1 MKGIFRALVVLVFV
15 LGIFAGTRAWLRAG
29 RADGVTF
36 YDANPQHLWNRL
48 HAAIYIREDIPS
60 TAQVADAL
68 DPPLWQNTQYL
79 LSKPSH
85 ERIVRLLDE
94 FLRTHGE
101 RLIQDPV
108 QRAMLQRDLWAV
120 FDWSAMREPERPE
133 EPAYEKEK
141 RELQTRLAETM
152 GRLALRPEEIRR
164 LPATY
169 ELAVKSGE
177 FAKEYD
183 PQHRERAFLPP
194 DLFDV
199 DSPWVQIGTQGIGPE
214 PAAASHAEQFSR
226 SSFLIFIRLPEGRK
240 ATYDYL
246 HTVWDF
252 PQPWV
257 VRTDGG
263 ADVRNQTSENQQ
275 LPQFP
280 AGTEVLLLRQMM
292 LFDNQGTPQSTPIT
306 ESVQIRVYRSVPAHA
321 EIINDESQAFKKSL
335 QDFYEIVLSRPV
347 LFAGSAA
354 QRSGG
359 LRATGRKEK
368 QFSLLNS
375 FGADEG
381 PPGQFAKLDNYPPAL
396 ESCAMC
402 HRGAGIN
409 SVNSRRVLL
418 KPYWLTHDYA
428 ERPGYTPPPTQW
440 WDYDQGV
447 SWKQQ
452 RYEWGLLNGY
462 WKAAA
467 Q

>member
-1 MKGIFRALVVLVFV
+1 MKGVFPALAVLVFV
-15 LGIFAGTRAWLRAG
+15 LGIFAGTRALLRAG
-29 RADGVTF
+29 RADSVTF

-60 TAQVADAL
+60 TAEVADAL

-85 ERIVRLLDE
+85 ERIVRILDE
-94 FLRTHGE
+94 FLRTRGE

-108 QRAMLQRDLWAV
+108 ERAMLQRDLWAV
-120 FDWSAMREPERPE
+120 FDWSAAREAERPD
-133 EPAYEKEK
+133 EPAYEREK
-141 RELQTRLAETM
+141 RELQTRLAEAM
-152 GRLALRPEEIRR
+152 RRLGLRPEEIRA
-164 LPATY
+164 LPVTY

-183 PQHRERAFLPP
+183 PQHRDRAFLPP

-199 DSPWVQIGTQGIGPE
+199 HGPWVQIGTQAIGPE
-214 PAAASHAEQFSR
+214 LAAASHAEQFSR
-226 SSFLIFIRLPEGRK
+226 SSFLIFIRLPDGRK

-246 HTVWDF
+246 RTVWDF
-252 PQPWV
+252 PQPWIG
-257 VRTDGG
+257 RTDGG
-263 ADVRNQTSENQQ
+263 KEARDQTAENRQ

-292 LFDNQGTPQSTPIT
+292 LFDDQGDLQATPIT
-306 ESVQIRVYRSVPAHA
+306 ESVQIRVYRSVAAHG
-321 EIINDESQAFKKSL
+321 EMINDERQAFKKSV
-335 QDFYEIVLSRPV
+335 QDFYEIVLSRPL
-347 LFAGSAA
+347 LFAKNSA
-354 QRSGG
+354 QSSG

-368 QFSLLNS
+368 QFSMLNS

-381 PPGQFAKLDNYPPAL
+381 PPGHFAKLENYPPAL
-396 ESCAMC
+396 ESCAPC
-402 HRGAGIN
+402 HQGAGIN

-418 KPYWLTHDYA
+418 KPNWLTHDYA
-428 ERPGYTPPPTQW
+428 ERAGYTPPPNQW
-440 WDYDQGV
+440 WEYEQGV
-447 SWKQQ
+447 SWKQR
-452 RYEWGLLNGY
+452 RYEWGLLSGY